1 MFWGT
6 SQRGNLRS
14 KVRFVELVSWRIFF
28 YSFSFYAFYI
38 YNYEIMIWISELYF
52 SFKSWDLTFFDD
64 FYFLFIVVLIFI
76 MDLSALY
83 KLLKFNLKVYL
94 IASRCAE
101 TLLKT
106 VEFILPLSIFL
117 TIEMLSLTIYSPI
130 C

>member
-1 MFWGT
+1 LFWGT

-28 YSFSFYAFYI
+28 YSLSFYAFYI

-52 SFKSWDLTFFDD
+52 SFKSWDFTFFDD

-83 KLLKFNLKVYL
+83 KLLKFNLKAYL

-106 VEFILPLSIFL
+106 VEFTLPLSIFL
-117 TIEMLSLTIYSPI
+117 TIEMLSLTIYNPI

>member
-14 KVRFVELVSWRIFF
+14 KVIFVELVSWRIFF